1 MAENTLGLFFEIS
14 ADPSKAV
21 QALSNFR
28 SASAAELGA
37 LNSHFTAMQE
47 GAERARSSLE
57 GSFGNMTRS
66 VEGFGD
72 STLRTFGLIAA
83 GILRN
88 MELEKLEVSHKS
100 SSEASKLFVS
110 KQAIKELAAVKAVE
124 AFAKGLEALG
134 EFNFWSAAQYFASS
148 ALYGGLAA
156 IQVAALFSSTG
167 GGRPRGA
174 GGSFGGGE
182 AGGGGASVI
191 PRGSAAIPAGEQQPV
206 KIEVFV
212 KTKDT
217 DYMIEQINA
226 RVLNNDAVLHASTAK
241 NLIRRS

>member
-100 SSEASKLFVS
+100 SSEASKLLVS

-148 ALYGGLAA
+148 ALYGSLAA

-167 GGRPRGA
+167 GGRPRSA
-174 GGSFGGGE
+174 GGSI
-182 AGGGGASVI
+182 GGGGASVI

>member
-100 SSEASKLFVS
+100 SSEASKLLVS

-167 GGRPRGA
+167 GGRPRSA
-174 GGSFGGGE
+174 GGSF
-182 AGGGGASVI
+182 GGGGASVI

>member
-28 SASAAELGA
+28 SASARELGA

-66 VEGFGD
+66 VEGFGG

-100 SSEASKLFVS
+100 SSEASKLLVS

-167 GGRPRGA
+167 GGRPRSA
-174 GGSFGGGE
+174 GGSL
-182 AGGGGASVI
+182 GGGASVI
-191 PRGSAAIPAGEQQPV
+191 PRGSAALPAGEQQPV
-206 KIEVFV
+206 KIEVVV

>member
-28 SASAAELGA
+28 SASAPELGA

-66 VEGFGD
+66 VEGFGG

-83 GILRN
+83 GVLRN

-100 SSEASKLFVS
+100 SSEASKLLGS
-110 KQAIKELAAVKAVE
+110 KQAINELAAVQAVE
-124 AFAKGLEALG
+124 ALADGLEALG
-134 EFNFWSAAQYFASS
+134 AIKFLSAAPQFASS

-156 IQVAALFSSTG
+156 I
-167 GGRPRGA
+167 
-174 GGSFGGGE
+174 
-182 AGGGGASVI
+182 
-191 PRGSAAIPAGEQQPV
+191 
-206 KIEVFV
+206 
-212 KTKDT
+212 
-217 DYMIEQINA
+217 
-226 RVLNNDAVLHASTAK
+226 
-241 NLIRRS
+241 

>member
-28 SASAAELGA
+28 SASATELGA

-66 VEGFGD
+66 VEGFGG

-88 MELEKLEVSHKS
+88 MELEKLEVSHRS
-100 SSEASKLFVS
+100 SSEASKLLVS

-167 GGRPRGA
+167 GGRPRSA
-174 GGSFGGGE
+174 GGSF
-182 AGGGGASVI
+182 GGGASVI
-191 PRGSAAIPAGEQQPV
+191 PRGSAALPAGEQQPV